1 MEFKAEHISKTYD
14 SHRILTDVTFTVGP
28 GECLAVTGASGIGK
42 TTLLRILLGLEEPDT
57 GRVLADGEPA
67 GRMKAG
73 AVFQENRLVE
83 TADAVEN
90 VRMATRGISRDKAVQ
105 ELKMLLPED
114 ALSIPAVKL
123 SGGMQRRVA
132 VVRAVLSDARILIM
146 DEPLSGLD
154 DGTKTIVTDYIR
166 SRQQDRPWILTVHEF
181 RDLPFAKEYRLI

>member
-14 SHRILTDVTFTVGP
+14 SHRILTDVTFTVGS

-73 AVFQENRLVE
+73 TVFQENRLVE

>member
-14 SHRILTDVTFTVGP
+14 SHRILTAVTFTVGP

-73 AVFQENRLVE
+73 TVFQENRLVE

-181 RDLPFAKEYRLI
+181 RDLSFAKEYRLV

>member
-14 SHRILTDVTFTVGP
+14 SHRILTDVTFTVGS

-73 AVFQENRLVE
+73 TVFQENRLVE

-166 SRQQDRPWILTVHEF
+166 SRQQDRPWILTVHES
-181 RDLPFAKEYRLI
+181 RDRPFAKEYRLI

>member
-14 SHRILTDVTFTVGP
+14 SHRILTDVSFTVGP

-42 TTLLRILLGLEEPDT
+42 TTLLRILLGLEQPDT
-57 GRVLADGEPA
+57 GRILIDGKPA

-83 TADAVEN
+83 TVDAVEN

-105 ELKMLLPED
+105 ELKMLLPDD
-114 ALSIPAVKL
+114 ALAIPAVKL

-154 DGTKTIVTDYIR
+154 DGTRTIVTDYIR

-181 RDLPFAKEYRLI
+181 RNLPFAKEYRLV

>member
-73 AVFQENRLVE
+73 TVFQENRLVE

>member
-1 MEFKAEHISKTYD
+1 MEFKAEHIGKTYD
-14 SHRILTDVTFTVGP
+14 SHRILTDVTFTVGA

-42 TTLLRILLGLEEPDT
+42 TTLLRILLGLEQPDT

>member
-105 ELKMLLPED
+105 ELKMLLPEE
-114 ALSIPAVKL
+114 ALAIPAVKL